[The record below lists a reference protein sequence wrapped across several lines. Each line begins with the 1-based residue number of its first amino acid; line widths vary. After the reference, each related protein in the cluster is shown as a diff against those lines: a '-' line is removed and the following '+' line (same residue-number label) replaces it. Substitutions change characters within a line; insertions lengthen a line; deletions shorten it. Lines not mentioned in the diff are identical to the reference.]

1 MDKAGR
7 TRRAYIVEA
16 LLEYMI
22 ALLVIDAFLA
32 AILKQVGVSDAVTGI
47 VSSFISFACVAQ
59 LFSASLV
66 RRGRSMR
73 KMILI
78 LDLINQLM
86 FTSLYLTPFLPIP
99 QGVKV
104 GLFVVLILGAYLI
117 LNTTFPLKYKWLNSF
132 VNPGERGRFTARKE
146 IVSLIGGM
154 VFSLAMGCLV
164 DHFKAIGQERTG
176 FILCGVTLFVVA
188 ILHFVSLLLCSE
200 APEEAES
207 APKDTSL
214 SAAFRLIAKSPDVR
228 RLLVIDVLWKIASYI
243 STPYYG
249 TYLIGELGFSLT
261 FVSILH
267 IAYSLVRAVFSPW
280 FGRIGDRRG
289 WASLLTLG
297 LVIIAAG
304 YLVNTFTTP
313 AHRYLYVVY
322 YTLYAVAMAS
332 VNTSLCNMNYD
343 YLDEAVFSEALGARN
358 AISGVIGF
366 LASLL
371 GGVIVGAI
379 QGAGNRLF
387 GIPVYAQ
394 QVNSLIALVVVLAL
408 IVYMHTVIR
417 RRPRRAE
424 NASR

>member
-200 APEEAES
+200 APEEAE
-207 APKDTSL
+207 L
-214 SAAFRLIAKSPDVR
+214 
-228 RLLVIDVLWKIASYI
+228 
-243 STPYYG
+243 
-249 TYLIGELGFSLT
+249 
-261 FVSILH
+261 
-267 IAYSLVRAVFSPW
+267 
-280 FGRIGDRRG
+280 
-289 WASLLTLG
+289 
-297 LVIIAAG
+297 
-304 YLVNTFTTP
+304 
-313 AHRYLYVVY
+313 
-322 YTLYAVAMAS
+322 
-332 VNTSLCNMNYD
+332 
-343 YLDEAVFSEALGARN
+343 
-358 AISGVIGF
+358 
-366 LASLL
+366 
-371 GGVIVGAI
+371 
-379 QGAGNRLF
+379 
-387 GIPVYAQ
+387 
-394 QVNSLIALVVVLAL
+394 SLIH
-408 IVYMHTVIR
+408 I
-417 RRPRRAE
+417 
-424 NASR
+424 